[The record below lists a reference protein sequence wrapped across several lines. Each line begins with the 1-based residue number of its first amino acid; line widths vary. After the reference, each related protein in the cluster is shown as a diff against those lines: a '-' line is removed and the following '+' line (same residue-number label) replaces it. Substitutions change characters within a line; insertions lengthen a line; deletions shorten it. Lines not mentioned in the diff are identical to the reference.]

1 MKNAVYFISKAVFA
15 FKIYYALTFWLY
27 RKNGLVNLNL
37 VSFKIY
43 DATHNLVNKQL
54 QFTYCPIS

>member
-1 MKNAVYFISKAVFA
+1 MMKNAIYFISKAVFA

-54 QFTYCPIS
+54 